1 MEGVFTRRFVP
12 HPSIQE
18 KTKGGI
24 EMTVKQIIAGELFE
38 GGVVYGD
45 HSVLESVATEWY
57 VTDGD
62 AGLHSIVIHVV
73 VDGVVYKF
81 EIRAE

>member
-1 MEGVFTRRFVP
+1 M
-12 HPSIQE
+12 
-18 KTKGGI
+18 K
-24 EMTVKQIIAGELFE
+24 VKEIIATEIFE

-45 HSVLESVATEWY
+45 HSVLESEVTEWY
-57 VTDGD
+57 ITDGD
-62 AGLHSIVIHVV
+62 AGLHSILIYVV